1 MGDVKID
8 YQVINTLATFP
19 HFHIIT
25 FPTFKEMHLEIITP
39 DRKVFEGEVTAAQ
52 FPGADGSFEV
62 LNNHAPL
69 IATLKAGDVTLT
81 GTSGREVIRIEGGV
95 VEVLR
100 NNVIVLAEGAVA

>member
-1 MGDVKID
+1 
-8 YQVINTLATFP
+8 
-19 HFHIIT
+19 
-25 FPTFKEMHLEIITP
+25 MHLEIITP

-69 IATLKAGDVTLT
+69 IAALRAGDVTLT
-81 GTSGREVIRIEGGV
+81 GAGGREVIRIEGGV